1 MPTAIHSQTLSVDVI
16 AATRTR
22 ASRRRPSQEEEHNRR
37 HLFNHSS
44 SLHCPRSLSVEPR
57 LHAHGQAVRH
67 HSAGNTSTSGRQ
79 STHGD
84 PLDAQSSGAYAAST
98 KQRHRDLRSKMV
110 LPGEGLAC
118 SARGKELPPCAAA
131 QCPRTNRAPSP
142 DFDRCPACPRQS
154 SLFANLH
161 SHYRCAVP
169 PSNQLCAGLLD
180 HKLAKRQSINRPK
193 DTYVVLLRGTLQG
206 FLPNNPRPPFLW
218 RLIAARKP
226 SKSSL
231 DMSAEPTS
239 SVYSC
244 ADSGFYSASECST
257 PPTPSLYARGHFRFP
272 SSASS
277 LSSSPP
283 THEINEAPNASGK
296 LPKLTEE
303 PIEQEYH
310 YGPKDTHH
318 CSCDTENGHE
328 SSCEIARAYEFQ
340 DEYFRSVDA
349 EIRMAKRRRSLE
361 SSANS
366 ITNKI
371 ERRFP
376 SFSRKV
382 KERKRASSSF
392 TRVSRSETPSR
403 VPSTRSS
410 SITSSI
416 RHVQSF
422 DISQQY
428 SQVSTPAHSMEHL
441 SENSAPMEIDVV
453 KANAIDID
461 IDPEQ
466 IDAERYA
473 TTPLLPPLL
482 MCRDVMPTSS
492 PLQSPTI
499 ANTAY
504 SSAPTP
510 LATPPARAY
519 ATPTLSAKPSM
530 TSIRI
535 SRPGYSV
542 SSADIPPMMLA
553 DPDDKWTNLLGHA
566 NFTIQPEPYVPE
578 RCDATSLRQLFT
590 DWESARCNYA
600 KHQVRTAEHYGVTSK
615 HYTLTEQK
623 WAEIDAEWKR
633 NHEVATTYAAAH
645 GQLSPVEP
653 LSPAEPAPLCKMPTL
668 NDPKSEGK
676 FPKLGDE
683 DVVGPMVQIAS
694 PLMLKTPSRK
704 RAFFKFLNDLLPGSL
719 LGRSSA
725 GVRGH

>member
-1 MPTAIHSQTLSVDVI
+1 MP
-16 AATRTR
+16 
-22 ASRRRPSQEEEHNRR
+22 
-37 HLFNHSS
+37 
-44 SLHCPRSLSVEPR
+44 
-57 LHAHGQAVRH
+57 
-67 HSAGNTSTSGRQ
+67 
-79 STHGD
+79 
-84 PLDAQSSGAYAAST
+84 
-98 KQRHRDLRSKMV
+98 
-110 LPGEGLAC
+110 
-118 SARGKELPPCAAA
+118 
-131 QCPRTNRAPSP
+131 
-142 DFDRCPACPRQS
+142 
-154 SLFANLH
+154 
-161 SHYRCAVP
+161 
-169 PSNQLCAGLLD
+169 
-180 HKLAKRQSINRPK
+180 
-193 DTYVVLLRGTLQG
+193 
-206 FLPNNPRPPFLW
+206 
-218 RLIAARKP
+218 
-226 SKSSL
+226 
-231 DMSAEPTS
+231 AESTS

-257 PPTPSLYARGHFRFP
+257 PPTPSLYTRGHFRFP

-283 THEINEAPNASGK
+283 THETVDAPNASGK

-303 PIEQEYH
+303 PVEQEYH
-310 YGPKDTHH
+310 YSPEDPHH
-318 CSCDTENGHE
+318 CSCRSNQDCHVVAESHTCLGDAGTGHG
-328 SSCEIARAYEFQ
+328 SNCEITRAYEFQ

-376 SFSRKV
+376 SLSRKV

-392 TRVSRSETPSR
+392 TRISRSETPSR

-416 RHVQSF
+416 RHAQSF

-428 SQVSTPAHSMEHL
+428 SQVPTPTHSREQLNESTSP
-441 SENSAPMEIDVV
+441 SELDVANSHAI
-453 KANAIDID
+453 AIDID
-461 IDPEQ
+461 PKEIE
-466 IDAERYA
+466 AERYA

-482 MCRDVMPTSS
+482 MCRDDMPTSS

-499 ANTAY
+499 ATA
-504 SSAPTP
+504 SQSCVATP
-510 LATPPARAY
+510 LGTPPVRAY
-519 ATPTLSAKPSM
+519 PTPTLSAKPSIA
-530 TSIRI
+530 SIRT

-542 SSADIPPMMLA
+542 CSADIPPMMLA

-578 RCDATSLRQLFT
+578 HCDAASLRQLFA
-590 DWESARCNYA
+590 DWELARCNYA

-633 NHEVATTYAAAH
+633 HHEVATSHAAAQ
-645 GQLSPVEP
+645 GELSPVAP
-653 LSPAEPAPLCKMPTL
+653 MSPPEPAPLSKMPTL

-694 PLMLKTPSRK
+694 PMMLKTPSRK
-704 RAFFKFLNDLLPGSL
+704 RAFFKFLSDLLPGSL
-719 LGRSSA
+719 LGRSSTS
-725 GVRGH
+725 VRGH

>member
-1 MPTAIHSQTLSVDVI
+1 MHDLK
-16 AATRTR
+16 
-22 ASRRRPSQEEEHNRR
+22 
-37 HLFNHSS
+37 
-44 SLHCPRSLSVEPR
+44 
-57 LHAHGQAVRH
+57 
-67 HSAGNTSTSGRQ
+67 
-79 STHGD
+79 
-84 PLDAQSSGAYAAST
+84 PLI
-98 KQRHRDLRSKMV
+98 
-110 LPGEGLAC
+110 LP
-118 SARGKELPPCAAA
+118 
-131 QCPRTNRAPSP
+131 
-142 DFDRCPACPRQS
+142 
-154 SLFANLH
+154 
-161 SHYRCAVP
+161 
-169 PSNQLCAGLLD
+169 
-180 HKLAKRQSINRPK
+180 KL
-193 DTYVVLLRGTLQG
+193 V
-206 FLPNNPRPPFLW
+206 
-218 RLIAARKP
+218 AARKP

-239 SVYSC
+239 SLYSC
-244 ADSGFYSASECST
+244 ADSGFYSASDCST

-283 THEINEAPNASGK
+283 THEIVDAPNASGK

-303 PIEQEYH
+303 PIEQEFH
-310 YGPKDTHH
+310 YGPEDPHH
-318 CSCDTENGHE
+318 CSCRSSQYFNKTAQAHTYAGDTERGHE

-376 SFSRKV
+376 SLSRKV

-422 DISQQY
+422 DVSQQY
-428 SQVSTPAHSMEHL
+428 SQVATPTHSVEKL
-441 SENSAPMEIDVV
+441 TESAAPMEIDVA
-453 KANAIDID
+453 KANAVDID
-461 IDPEQ
+461 FDPEQ

-482 MCRDVMPTSS
+482 MCRDDLPTSS

-499 ANTAY
+499 ANTSL
-504 SSAPTP
+504 SSVPTP
-510 LATPPARAY
+510 LATPPVRAY
-519 ATPTLSAKPSM
+519 PTPTLSAKPSM
-530 TSIRI
+530 ASIKT

-578 RCDATSLRQLFT
+578 RCDAASLRQLFT
-590 DWESARCNYA
+590 DWETARCNYA

-633 NHEVATTYAAAH
+633 NHEVATSYAAAR

-653 LSPAEPAPLCKMPTL
+653 LSPAEPAPLSKMPTL

-694 PLMLKTPSRK
+694 PMMLKTPSRK
-704 RAFFKFLNDLLPGSL
+704 RAFFKFLSDLLPGSL

>member
-1 MPTAIHSQTLSVDVI
+1 MH
-16 AATRTR
+16 
-22 ASRRRPSQEEEHNRR
+22 
-37 HLFNHSS
+37 
-44 SLHCPRSLSVEPR
+44 
-57 LHAHGQAVRH
+57 
-67 HSAGNTSTSGRQ
+67 
-79 STHGD
+79 
-84 PLDAQSSGAYAAST
+84 
-98 KQRHRDLRSKMV
+98 DLRP
-110 LPGEGLAC
+110 L
-118 SARGKELPPCAAA
+118 
-131 QCPRTNRAPSP
+131 
-142 DFDRCPACPRQS
+142 
-154 SLFANLH
+154 
-161 SHYRCAVP
+161 
-169 PSNQLCAGLLD
+169 
-180 HKLAKRQSINRPK
+180 I
-193 DTYVVLLRGTLQG
+193 
-206 FLPNNPRPPFLW
+206 LPNLV
-218 RLIAARKP
+218 AARKS
-226 SKSSL
+226 SKGSL
-231 DMSAEPTS
+231 DMPAESTS

-257 PPTPSLYARGHFRFP
+257 PPTPSLYTRGHFRFP

-283 THEINEAPNASGK
+283 THEIVDAPNASGK

-303 PIEQEYH
+303 PVEQEYH
-310 YGPKDTHH
+310 YSPEDPHR
-318 CSCDTENGHE
+318 CSCRSYQDYHVVAESHTCLGDTGTGHG
-328 SSCEIARAYEFQ
+328 SNCEITRAYEFQ

-376 SFSRKV
+376 SLSRKV

-392 TRVSRSETPSR
+392 TRISRSETPSR

-416 RHVQSF
+416 RHAQSF

-428 SQVSTPAHSMEHL
+428 SQVPTPTHSMEQL
-441 SENSAPMEIDVV
+441 NESTSPWELDAAKSQAI
-453 KANAIDID
+453 AIAIDPKEI
-461 IDPEQ
+461 E
-466 IDAERYA
+466 AERYA

-482 MCRDVMPTSS
+482 MCRDDMPTSS

-499 ANTAY
+499 ATA
-504 SSAPTP
+504 SQSCVATP
-510 LATPPARAY
+510 LGTPPVRAY
-519 ATPTLSAKPSM
+519 PTPTLSAKPSIA
-530 TSIRI
+530 SIRT

-542 SSADIPPMMLA
+542 CSADIPPMMLA

-578 RCDATSLRQLFT
+578 HCDAASLRQLFA
-590 DWESARCNYA
+590 DWELARCNYA

-633 NHEVATTYAAAH
+633 HHEVTTSHAAAQ
-645 GQLSPVEP
+645 GELSPVAP
-653 LSPAEPAPLCKMPTL
+653 MSPPEPAPLSKMPTL

-694 PLMLKTPSRK
+694 PMMLKTPSRK
-704 RAFFKFLNDLLPGSL
+704 RAFFKFLSDLLPGSL

-725 GVRGH
+725 SVRGH

>member
-1 MPTAIHSQTLSVDVI
+1 MP
-16 AATRTR
+16 
-22 ASRRRPSQEEEHNRR
+22 
-37 HLFNHSS
+37 
-44 SLHCPRSLSVEPR
+44 
-57 LHAHGQAVRH
+57 
-67 HSAGNTSTSGRQ
+67 
-79 STHGD
+79 
-84 PLDAQSSGAYAAST
+84 
-98 KQRHRDLRSKMV
+98 
-110 LPGEGLAC
+110 
-118 SARGKELPPCAAA
+118 
-131 QCPRTNRAPSP
+131 
-142 DFDRCPACPRQS
+142 
-154 SLFANLH
+154 
-161 SHYRCAVP
+161 
-169 PSNQLCAGLLD
+169 
-180 HKLAKRQSINRPK
+180 
-193 DTYVVLLRGTLQG
+193 
-206 FLPNNPRPPFLW
+206 
-218 RLIAARKP
+218 
-226 SKSSL
+226 
-231 DMSAEPTS
+231 AESTS

-257 PPTPSLYARGHFRFP
+257 PPTPSLYTRGHFRFP

-283 THEINEAPNASGK
+283 THEIVDAPNASGK

-303 PIEQEYH
+303 PVEQEYH
-310 YGPKDTHH
+310 YSPEDPHR
-318 CSCDTENGHE
+318 CSCDTGTGHG
-328 SSCEIARAYEFQ
+328 SNCEITRAYEFQ

-376 SFSRKV
+376 SLSRKV

-392 TRVSRSETPSR
+392 TRISRSETPSR

-416 RHVQSF
+416 RHAQSF

-428 SQVSTPAHSMEHL
+428 SQVPTPTHSREQLNESTSP
-441 SENSAPMEIDVV
+441 SELDVANSHAI
-453 KANAIDID
+453 AIDID
-461 IDPEQ
+461 PKEIE
-466 IDAERYA
+466 AERYA

-482 MCRDVMPTSS
+482 MCRDDMPTSS

-499 ANTAY
+499 ATA
-504 SSAPTP
+504 SQSCVATP
-510 LATPPARAY
+510 LGTPPVRAY
-519 ATPTLSAKPSM
+519 PTPTLSAKPSIA
-530 TSIRI
+530 SIRT

-542 SSADIPPMMLA
+542 CSADIPPMMLA

-578 RCDATSLRQLFT
+578 HCDAASLRQLFA
-590 DWESARCNYA
+590 DWELARCNYA

-633 NHEVATTYAAAH
+633 HHEVATSHAAAQ
-645 GQLSPVEP
+645 GELSPVAP
-653 LSPAEPAPLCKMPTL
+653 MSPPEPAPLSKMPTL

-694 PLMLKTPSRK
+694 PMMLKTPSRK
-704 RAFFKFLNDLLPGSL
+704 RAFFKFLSDLLPGSL
-719 LGRSSA
+719 LGRSSTS
-725 GVRGH
+725 VRGH

>member
-1 MPTAIHSQTLSVDVI
+1 MHDLK
-16 AATRTR
+16 
-22 ASRRRPSQEEEHNRR
+22 
-37 HLFNHSS
+37 
-44 SLHCPRSLSVEPR
+44 
-57 LHAHGQAVRH
+57 
-67 HSAGNTSTSGRQ
+67 
-79 STHGD
+79 
-84 PLDAQSSGAYAAST
+84 PLI
-98 KQRHRDLRSKMV
+98 
-110 LPGEGLAC
+110 LP
-118 SARGKELPPCAAA
+118 
-131 QCPRTNRAPSP
+131 
-142 DFDRCPACPRQS
+142 
-154 SLFANLH
+154 
-161 SHYRCAVP
+161 
-169 PSNQLCAGLLD
+169 
-180 HKLAKRQSINRPK
+180 KL
-193 DTYVVLLRGTLQG
+193 V
-206 FLPNNPRPPFLW
+206 
-218 RLIAARKP
+218 AARKS
-226 SKSSL
+226 SKSSFE
-231 DMSAEPTS
+231 MSAEPTS

-257 PPTPSLYARGHFRFP
+257 PPTPIFSRGHYRFP

-283 THEINEAPNASGK
+283 THEIIEAPNASGK

-303 PIEQEYH
+303 PVEQEYH
-310 YGPKDTHH
+310 YGPEAPHR
-318 CSCDTENGHE
+318 CSCRFNECSNTVASTHAQPGDTENDHE
-328 SSCEIARAYEFQ
+328 NNCEIARAYEFQ

-376 SFSRKV
+376 SLSRKV

-422 DISQQY
+422 DVSQQY
-428 SQVSTPAHSMEHL
+428 SQIPTPAHSMEQL
-441 SENSAPMEIDVV
+441 NESPASPIEIDAA

-461 IDPEQ
+461 IDPAQ
-466 IDAERYA
+466 VDAERYA

-482 MCRDVMPTSS
+482 MRRDDLPTSS

-499 ANTAY
+499 ADA
-504 SSAPTP
+504 SQSCVPTP
-510 LATPPARAY
+510 MGTPPVRAY
-519 ATPTLSAKPSM
+519 PTPTLSAKPSM
-530 TSIRI
+530 ASIKT
-535 SRPGYSV
+535 SRPGYAV
-542 SSADIPPMMLA
+542 SSAEIPPMMLA
-553 DPDDKWTNLLGHA
+553 DPNDKWANLLGHA
-566 NFTIQPEPYVPE
+566 NFTILPEPYVPE
-578 RCDATSLRQLFT
+578 RCDAASLRQLFA
-590 DWESARCNYA
+590 DWELARCNYA

-623 WAEIDAEWKR
+623 WAEIDAEWKK
-633 NHEVATTYAAAH
+633 NHELTTSVVAAK
-645 GQLSPVEP
+645 GQLSPAEPLSPVEP
-653 LSPAEPAPLCKMPTL
+653 APLSKMPSL

-694 PLMLKTPSRK
+694 PMMLKTPSRK
-704 RAFFKFLNDLLPGSL
+704 RAFFKFLSDLLPGSL

>member
-1 MPTAIHSQTLSVDVI
+1 MHDLK
-16 AATRTR
+16 
-22 ASRRRPSQEEEHNRR
+22 
-37 HLFNHSS
+37 
-44 SLHCPRSLSVEPR
+44 
-57 LHAHGQAVRH
+57 
-67 HSAGNTSTSGRQ
+67 
-79 STHGD
+79 
-84 PLDAQSSGAYAAST
+84 PLI
-98 KQRHRDLRSKMV
+98 
-110 LPGEGLAC
+110 LP
-118 SARGKELPPCAAA
+118 
-131 QCPRTNRAPSP
+131 
-142 DFDRCPACPRQS
+142 
-154 SLFANLH
+154 
-161 SHYRCAVP
+161 
-169 PSNQLCAGLLD
+169 
-180 HKLAKRQSINRPK
+180 KL
-193 DTYVVLLRGTLQG
+193 V
-206 FLPNNPRPPFLW
+206 
-218 RLIAARKP
+218 AARKS

-283 THEINEAPNASGK
+283 THEIVEAPNASGK

-303 PIEQEYH
+303 PVEQDFH
-310 YGPKDTHH
+310 YGPEDPHH
-318 CSCDTENGHE
+318 CSCKSTQCSDKAAQTHASTGNTERGHE

-376 SFSRKV
+376 SLSRKV

-392 TRVSRSETPSR
+392 TRISRSETPSR

-422 DISQQY
+422 DVSQQY
-428 SQVSTPAHSMEHL
+428 SQVPTPTHSMEQL
-441 SENSAPMEIDVV
+441 SESAAPMEIDIA
-453 KANAIDID
+453 KANAVNVD

-466 IDAERYA
+466 TDAERYA

-482 MCRDVMPTSS
+482 MCRDDLPTSS

-499 ANTAY
+499 ANTSH
-504 SSAPTP
+504 SSGSTP
-510 LATPPARAY
+510 LATPPVRAY
-519 ATPTLSAKPSM
+519 PTPTLSAKPSM
-530 TSIRI
+530 ASIRT

-578 RCDATSLRQLFT
+578 RFDAASLRQLFT

-600 KHQVRTAEHYGVTSK
+600 KHQVRTA
-615 HYTLTEQK
+615 
-623 WAEIDAEWKR
+623 
-633 NHEVATTYAAAH
+633 
-645 GQLSPVEP
+645 
-653 LSPAEPAPLCKMPTL
+653 
-668 NDPKSEGK
+668 
-676 FPKLGDE
+676 
-683 DVVGPMVQIAS
+683 
-694 PLMLKTPSRK
+694 
-704 RAFFKFLNDLLPGSL
+704 
-719 LGRSSA
+719 
-725 GVRGH
+725 

>member
-1 MPTAIHSQTLSVDVI
+1 
-16 AATRTR
+16 
-22 ASRRRPSQEEEHNRR
+22 
-37 HLFNHSS
+37 
-44 SLHCPRSLSVEPR
+44 
-57 LHAHGQAVRH
+57 
-67 HSAGNTSTSGRQ
+67 
-79 STHGD
+79 
-84 PLDAQSSGAYAAST
+84 
-98 KQRHRDLRSKMV
+98 
-110 LPGEGLAC
+110 
-118 SARGKELPPCAAA
+118 
-131 QCPRTNRAPSP
+131 
-142 DFDRCPACPRQS
+142 
-154 SLFANLH
+154 
-161 SHYRCAVP
+161 
-169 PSNQLCAGLLD
+169 
-180 HKLAKRQSINRPK
+180 
-193 DTYVVLLRGTLQG
+193 
-206 FLPNNPRPPFLW
+206 
-218 RLIAARKP
+218 
-226 SKSSL
+226 
-231 DMSAEPTS
+231 MSAEPTS

-257 PPTPSLYARGHFRFP
+257 PPTPSHYSRGHFRFP

-283 THEINEAPNASGK
+283 THDIVEAPNASGK

-303 PIEQEYH
+303 PVEQEYH
-310 YGPKDTHH
+310 YGTEDTHR
-318 CSCDTENGHE
+318 CSCRSNKYSNACPSTHASLGDTENGHQTN
-328 SSCEIARAYEFQ
+328 CEIARAYEFQ

-376 SFSRKV
+376 SLSRKV

-392 TRVSRSETPSR
+392 TRLSRSETPSR

-416 RHVQSF
+416 RHVASF
-422 DISQQY
+422 DVSQQY
-428 SQVSTPAHSMEHL
+428 SQVPTPAHSMEQL
-441 SENSAPMEIDVV
+441 GETQSSPMEIDVA
-453 KANAIDID
+453 KANANDIG

-466 IDAERYA
+466 VDAERYA

-482 MCRDVMPTSS
+482 MCRDDLPTSS

-499 ANTAY
+499 ADA
-504 SSAPTP
+504 SQSCVPTP
-510 LATPPARAY
+510 IGTPPVRAY
-519 ATPTLSAKPSM
+519 PTPTLSAKPSFA
-530 TSIRI
+530 SIKT

-553 DPDDKWTNLLGHA
+553 DPNDKWTNLLGHA
-566 NFTIQPEPYVPE
+566 NFTILPEPYVPE
-578 RCDATSLRQLFT
+578 RCDAASLRQLFA

-623 WAEIDAEWKR
+623 WAEIDAEWKK
-633 NHEVATTYAAAH
+633 NHELATSHAATI
-645 GQLSPVEP
+645 GQFLPVEP
-653 LSPAEPAPLCKMPTL
+653 LSPTEPAPLSKMPTL

-683 DVVGPMVQIAS
+683 DIVGPMVQIAS
-694 PLMLKTPSRK
+694 PMMLKTPSRK
-704 RAFFKFLNDLLPGSL
+704 RAFFKFLSDLLPGSL
-719 LGRSSA
+719 LGRSSV

>member
-1 MPTAIHSQTLSVDVI
+1 MHDLK
-16 AATRTR
+16 
-22 ASRRRPSQEEEHNRR
+22 
-37 HLFNHSS
+37 
-44 SLHCPRSLSVEPR
+44 
-57 LHAHGQAVRH
+57 
-67 HSAGNTSTSGRQ
+67 
-79 STHGD
+79 
-84 PLDAQSSGAYAAST
+84 PLI
-98 KQRHRDLRSKMV
+98 
-110 LPGEGLAC
+110 LP
-118 SARGKELPPCAAA
+118 
-131 QCPRTNRAPSP
+131 
-142 DFDRCPACPRQS
+142 
-154 SLFANLH
+154 
-161 SHYRCAVP
+161 
-169 PSNQLCAGLLD
+169 
-180 HKLAKRQSINRPK
+180 KL
-193 DTYVVLLRGTLQG
+193 V
-206 FLPNNPRPPFLW
+206 
-218 RLIAARKP
+218 AARKP

-231 DMSAEPTS
+231 DMSADPTS

-257 PPTPSLYARGHFRFP
+257 PPTPVLHARGHFRFP

-283 THEINEAPNASGK
+283 SHEIIEAPNASGK

-310 YGPKDTHH
+310 YSPEDPHH
-318 CSCDTENGHE
+318 CSCRLNQYSDKSNQTHTSIGDTESGHE

-361 SSANS
+361 SSTNS

-376 SFSRKV
+376 SLSRKV

-392 TRVSRSETPSR
+392 TRASRSETPSR

-422 DISQQY
+422 DVSQQY
-428 SQVSTPAHSMEHL
+428 SQIPTPAHSMEQL
-441 SENSAPMEIDVV
+441 TESPLPMEIDII
-453 KANAIDID
+453 KANAVDVD

-466 IDAERYA
+466 VDAERYA

-482 MCRDVMPTSS
+482 MCRDDLPTSS

-499 ANTAY
+499 ANTSH

-510 LATPPARAY
+510 LATPPVRAY
-519 ATPTLSAKPSM
+519 HTPTLSAKPSM
-530 TSIRI
+530 ASIKT

-578 RCDATSLRQLFT
+578 RCNAASLRQLFT

-633 NHEVATTYAAAH
+633 NHEVATSHAAAH

-653 LSPAEPAPLCKMPTL
+653 LSPAEPAPLSKMPTL
-668 NDPKSEGK
+668 HDPKSEGK

-694 PLMLKTPSRK
+694 PMMLKTPSRK
-704 RAFFKFLNDLLPGSL
+704 RAFFKFLSDLLPGSL

>member
-1 MPTAIHSQTLSVDVI
+1 MHDLK
-16 AATRTR
+16 
-22 ASRRRPSQEEEHNRR
+22 
-37 HLFNHSS
+37 
-44 SLHCPRSLSVEPR
+44 
-57 LHAHGQAVRH
+57 
-67 HSAGNTSTSGRQ
+67 
-79 STHGD
+79 
-84 PLDAQSSGAYAAST
+84 PLI
-98 KQRHRDLRSKMV
+98 
-110 LPGEGLAC
+110 LP
-118 SARGKELPPCAAA
+118 
-131 QCPRTNRAPSP
+131 
-142 DFDRCPACPRQS
+142 
-154 SLFANLH
+154 
-161 SHYRCAVP
+161 
-169 PSNQLCAGLLD
+169 
-180 HKLAKRQSINRPK
+180 KL
-193 DTYVVLLRGTLQG
+193 V
-206 FLPNNPRPPFLW
+206 
-218 RLIAARKP
+218 AARKS
-226 SKSSL
+226 SKSSF

-257 PPTPSLYARGHFRFP
+257 PPTPIFSRGHYRFP

-283 THEINEAPNASGK
+283 THEIIEAPNASGK

-303 PIEQEYH
+303 PLEQEYH
-310 YGPKDTHH
+310 YGPEDPHR
-318 CSCDTENGHE
+318 CSCRSSYQPNTVASTYASPGDTDLGHE
-328 SSCEIARAYEFQ
+328 SNCEIARAYEFQ

-376 SFSRKV
+376 SLSRKV

-422 DISQQY
+422 DVSQQY
-428 SQVSTPAHSMEHL
+428 SQVPTPAHSMEQL
-441 SENSAPMEIDVV
+441 GESPASPMEIDVA

-461 IDPEQ
+461 IDPAQVE
-466 IDAERYA
+466 AERYA

-482 MCRDVMPTSS
+482 MCRDDLPTSS

-499 ANTAY
+499 ADA
-504 SSAPTP
+504 SQSCVPTP
-510 LATPPARAY
+510 MGTPPVRAY
-519 ATPTLSAKPSM
+519 PTPTLSAKPSM
-530 TSIRI
+530 ASIKT
-535 SRPGYSV
+535 SRPGYAV
-542 SSADIPPMMLA
+542 SSAEIPPMMLA
-553 DPDDKWTNLLGHA
+553 DPNDKWTNLLGHA
-566 NFTIQPEPYVPE
+566 NFTILPEPYVPE
-578 RCDATSLRQLFT
+578 HSDAASLRQLFA

-633 NHEVATTYAAAH
+633 NHELTASAVAAKGH
-645 GQLSPVEP
+645 ISPEPLSPVEP
-653 LSPAEPAPLCKMPTL
+653 APLSKMPSL

-704 RAFFKFLNDLLPGSL
+704 RAFFKFLSDLLPGSL

>member
-1 MPTAIHSQTLSVDVI
+1 MHDLK
-16 AATRTR
+16 
-22 ASRRRPSQEEEHNRR
+22 
-37 HLFNHSS
+37 
-44 SLHCPRSLSVEPR
+44 
-57 LHAHGQAVRH
+57 
-67 HSAGNTSTSGRQ
+67 
-79 STHGD
+79 
-84 PLDAQSSGAYAAST
+84 PLI
-98 KQRHRDLRSKMV
+98 
-110 LPGEGLAC
+110 LP
-118 SARGKELPPCAAA
+118 
-131 QCPRTNRAPSP
+131 
-142 DFDRCPACPRQS
+142 
-154 SLFANLH
+154 
-161 SHYRCAVP
+161 
-169 PSNQLCAGLLD
+169 
-180 HKLAKRQSINRPK
+180 KL
-193 DTYVVLLRGTLQG
+193 V
-206 FLPNNPRPPFLW
+206 
-218 RLIAARKP
+218 AARKP

-231 DMSAEPTS
+231 DMSADPTS

-244 ADSGFYSASECST
+244 GDSGFYSASECST

-283 THEINEAPNASGK
+283 THEIIEAANASGK

-303 PIEQEYH
+303 PVEQEFVH
-310 YGPKDTHH
+310 YRPEDPHH
-318 CSCDTENGHE
+318 CACRSAQCFDNAAHTHASAGDTERGHK

-376 SFSRKV
+376 SLSRKV
-382 KERKRASSSF
+382 KERKRTSSSF

-422 DISQQY
+422 DVSQQY
-428 SQVSTPAHSMEHL
+428 SQVPTPTHSMEQL
-441 SENSAPMEIDVV
+441 TESAAPMEIDVA
-453 KANAIDID
+453 KANAVDID

-482 MCRDVMPTSS
+482 MCRDDLPTSS

-499 ANTAY
+499 ANT
-504 SSAPTP
+504 SHSLVSTP
-510 LATPPARAY
+510 LATPPVRAY
-519 ATPTLSAKPSM
+519 HTPTLSAKPSM
-530 TSIRI
+530 ASIKT

-578 RCDATSLRQLFT
+578 RCDAASLRQLFT

-615 HYTLTEQK
+615 HYTLTEKK

-633 NHEVATTYAAAH
+633 NHEVATSYAAAH

-653 LSPAEPAPLCKMPTL
+653 LSPTEPAPLSKMPTL

-694 PLMLKTPSRK
+694 PMMLKTPSRK
-704 RAFFKFLNDLLPGSL
+704 RAFFKFLSDLLPGSL